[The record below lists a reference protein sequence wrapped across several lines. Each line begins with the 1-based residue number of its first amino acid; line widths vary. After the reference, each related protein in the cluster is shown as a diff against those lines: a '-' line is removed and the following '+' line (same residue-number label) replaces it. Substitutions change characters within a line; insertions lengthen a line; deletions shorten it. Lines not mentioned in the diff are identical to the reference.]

1 MAVCRIAVF
10 FEIIRYYTLLMY
22 YPSIVICDF
31 GLHSWFKMCVV
42 LIAPLPAQLMQMNSS
57 ATYLQLYDDD
67 DINHTSAI
75 LQFALKN

>member
-42 LIAPLPAQLMQMNSS
+42 LIAPLPA
-57 ATYLQLYDDD
+57 
-67 DINHTSAI
+67 
-75 LQFALKN
+75 